1 MNEEVN
7 NVSEQKEQE
16 ILSRGEISLIL
27 RDYEEIF
34 SDFDPRSYAHRSLSF
49 DFVDEARRATRDVD
63 PSGFELRMLL
73 PKSKRSIE
81 KENMIK
87 KRLKDHFKKHADL
100 LTRES
105 MSRIKRG
112 FFLAAIGFL
121 MMIFATYILH
131 SERKGLGFDM
141 LYVFFEP
148 AGWFTV
154 WTGLDLIFS
163 FAREKNHDLDFYK
176 KMSRANITF
185 SHY

>member
-34 SDFDPRSYAHRSLSF
+34 SDFDPRSYAPRSLF
-49 DFVDEARRATRDVD
+49 VVFVDEASRATRDVD
-63 PSGFELRMLL
+63 PSGFELRLLL
-73 PKSKRSIE
+73 PKSKRNIE

-87 KRLKDHFKKHADL
+87 KRLRDHFKKHADL
-100 LTRES
+100 LAKES
-105 MSRIKRG
+105 RARIKRG
-112 FFLAAIGFL
+112 MFLAAIGFL

-131 SERKGLGFDM
+131 SGREGLGFDM

-154 WTGLDLIFS
+154 WTGLDLVFS
-163 FAREKNHDLDFYK
+163 FAHEKDHDLEFYR